1 MYNLHMRLILSL
13 IFFGLSLSSCSFF
26 ARTPQELIITPVI
39 LETPTTAPS
48 PSDTPCTKIA
58 LVITDGV
65 NSEIYTVCPDGSLMT
80 NLTDV
85 VASDTD
91 PAWSP
96 DGKRIAFT
104 SSRDGSSQIYVMDA
118 DGKYPMELT
127 SDYVNDKPVWLP
139 DGERIAFRTYDGI
152 DQWWWRIVDLTSFE
166 ITEYSPPSYDPFFQT
181 PAWSPDGSQLAYM
194 SLVEQQERTIHRLQ
208 AELTRIKS
216 RLAQYEPEIQRETSP
231 AGGSAEVT
239 QYSLQ
244 AEEKRRRH
252 RKRKKRS
259 PGRRKTCL
267 KFADAQRGEDV
278 YPEKGRRA
286 ECLLA
291 RERAVWRLENGRA
304 VLVGYRIFRAPGGD
318 EPPIP
323 GVTPRCEYGI
333 EILVVL
339 AFLVYVIG
347 VSLDKACR
355 ILHFFCQLPLGKSQA
370 DALLRQ
376 LARHWEGEF
385 DALCDLLAHA
395 AVVHMDETGWKIG
408 KEGCSLWTF
417 ASELQRVFLFGC
429 HKDSAT
435 LDEMLPPG
443 VFQGVGI
450 SDDAAVYRHRFVRA
464 QKCWAHLLRKA
475 IRLALLYP
483 RKKSYQRFLDRLL
496 ELYYDAKRPRT
507 GKPVGPV
514 RPRQAPI
521 AAA

>member
-194 SLVEQQERTIHRLQ
+194 SLVEQQERNDGSSQLHVKVLPNRSDTALTSDVWANVNPVWSPDGEQLAFFSERDGTYNLFALYVINVDGSGLERITPPLYTAQ
-208 AELTRIKS
+208 ASVSWSPDGKWVVVGGNVYPHNDVQIINLASKEALDFLELTTG
-216 RLAQYEPEIQRETSP
+216 L
-231 AGGSAEVT
+231 
-239 QYSLQ
+239 
-244 AEEKRRRH
+244 
-252 RKRKKRS
+252 
-259 PGRRKTCL
+259 
-267 KFADAQRGEDV
+267 
-278 YPEKGRRA
+278 
-286 ECLLA
+286 
-291 RERAVWRLENGRA
+291 W
-304 VLVGYRIFRAPGGD
+304 
-318 EPPIP
+318 
-323 GVTPRCEYGI
+323 
-333 EILVVL
+333 
-339 AFLVYVIG
+339 
-347 VSLDKACR
+347 VSDPDW
-355 ILHFFCQLPLGKSQA
+355 QP
-370 DALLRQ
+370 
-376 LARHWEGEF
+376 
-385 DALCDLLAHA
+385 
-395 AVVHMDETGWKIG
+395 
-408 KEGCSLWTF
+408 
-417 ASELQRVFLFGC
+417 
-429 HKDSAT
+429 
-435 LDEMLPPG
+435 
-443 VFQGVGI
+443 
-450 SDDAAVYRHRFVRA
+450 
-464 QKCWAHLLRKA
+464 
-475 IRLALLYP
+475 
-483 RKKSYQRFLDRLL
+483 
-496 ELYYDAKRPRT
+496 
-507 GKPVGPV
+507 
-514 RPRQAPI
+514 
-521 AAA
+521 